1 MEEREQ
7 PPMTGPQ
14 AELPPIAGVP
24 TAIAAFAGWAPC
36 GPTDRATSVTGW
48 DDYDRL
54 FGGLHAD
61 SALGYGVAQFFANG
75 GQRAIVV
82 RIGGDTP
89 LAPNND
95 AFRAALATDGIA
107 RLADVDLFTLLV
119 VPGLTDP
126 ARLGELALF
135 CRERRA
141 LLIADTPNTTD
152 LNALAAV
159 PGDGRLNAAIYYPW
173 VRLPDPLQGGAAR
186 AFPPSGAV
194 AGVYARI
201 DAAHGVWTSPAGK
214 ATAIQGAAG
223 TARALSE
230 AEFHFVNGRAVNTLG
245 TFPGWGTVVW
255 GSRTSAGD
263 EPDPEEWKYVKVRR
277 TALFIEE
284 SLRRGLAWAASEP
297 NGEPLWTVIRGRAG
311 AFLHDLFVRGAFEAT
326 TPRDAFFVKC
336 DATTTTP
343 ADIDAGVVTLLV
355 GFAPGRPGEFVVL
368 TIRLRAG
375 AAA

>member
-1 MEEREQ
+1 M
-7 PPMTGPQ
+7 PGPH
-14 AELPPIAGVP
+14 AEPPPIAGVP

-36 GPTDRATSVTGW
+36 GPTDHATSITGW
-48 DDYDRL
+48 DDYARL

-61 SALGYGVAQFFANG
+61 SALGYGVAHFFANG
-75 GQRAIVV
+75 GQHALVV

-89 LAPNND
+89 LAPDD
-95 AFRAALATDGIA
+95 AAFWTELSGDGIA
-107 RLADVDLFTLLV
+107 RLAGVDLFNLLV
-119 VPGLTDP
+119 VPGLTDR

-141 LLIADTPNTTD
+141 LLVADTPDTAD

-173 VRLPDPLQGGAAR
+173 VRLPDPLQGGAVR

-194 AGVYARI
+194 VGVYARI

-214 ATAIQGAAG
+214 ATAIQDAAG
-223 TARALSE
+223 TARALTE

-255 GSRTSAGD
+255 GSRTSAGA
-263 EPDPEEWKYVKVRR
+263 EPDPEAWKYVKVRR

-284 SLRRGLAWAASEP
+284 SLRRGLAWTAPEP
-297 NGEPLWTVIRGRAG
+297 NGEALWRSIRERAG
-311 AFLHDLFVRGAFEAT
+311 AFLYQLFTRGAFEAT
-326 TPRDAFFVKC
+326 TPRDAFFVTC

-355 GFAPGRPGEFVVL
+355 GFAPGRPGEFVIL
-368 TIRLRAG
+368 TIRLAAG
-375 AAA
+375 EAG